1 MLYEKIRDMAAQRNI
16 SIAELER
23 SLEFPN
29 GMISKWTTASPN
41 SANLYKVAK
50 FFGVSMESLIEES
63 EVRKDAPDTS
73 IGKS

>member
-1 MLYEKIRDMAAQRNI
+1 MLYEKIRGMATQKNI

-23 SLEFPN
+23 NLELPN

-50 FFGVSMESLIEES
+50 FFGVSMESLLEES
-63 EVRKDAPDTS
+63 EVQEDAPDAST
-73 IGKS
+73 GKS

>member
-1 MLYEKIRDMAAQRNI
+1 MLYEKIRDMATQKNI

-29 GMISKWTTASPN
+29 GMISKWTTATPN

-50 FFGVSMESLIEES
+50 FFGVSMESLLEES
-63 EVRKDAPDTS
+63 EVRKDATDTS
-73 IGKS
+73 TSKS

>member
-1 MLYEKIRDMAAQRNI
+1 MLYEKIKEMAAQRKV

-23 SLEFPN
+23 TLDFPN

-50 FFGVSMESLIEES
+50 YFGVSMESLVGEER
-63 EVRKDAPDTS
+63 EVTKDAETRS
-73 IGKS
+73 GES